1 MGIVFTKH
9 KVSGLSAFAQ
19 KSISFVGIAIAC
31 VVPCAVCM
39 DFDFWASH
47 IFCLG
52 VILASF

>member
-1 MGIVFTKH
+1 MFIKH

-19 KSISFVGIAIAC
+19 KSIGFVGIAIAC
-31 VVPCAVCM
+31 VVPCAICM
-39 DFDFWASH
+39 DFDFWASQ